1 MEKFMK
7 VTYTT
12 KNNRLKVEI
21 EGESQKDVFESLAK
35 FQEVFDENACG
46 KCESENLK
54 FVVRNVDDNL
64 YYEIRCMDCG
74 AKLAFGVHKKGG
86 GLFPKRKEGDNWL
99 PDGGWTKWNPK
110 KETKE

>member
-1 MEKFMK
+1 MENMMK

-46 KCESENLK
+46 KCASENLK
-54 FVVRNVDDNL
+54 FIVRNVEDNQ
-64 YYEIRCMDCG
+64 YYELRCADCG

-86 GLFPKRKEGDNWL
+86 GLFPKRKDGDNWL
-99 PDGGWTKWNPK
+99 PNNGWQKWNSK
-110 KETKE
+110 TNAME